1 MLQLWVQ
8 SYDFILRFS
17 HSSLR
22 NIVCRRSFRIIS
34 PVWRGRTGGRV
45 IFEASLRRGVRKSLS
60 LPHFKNNSIFS
71 SLFVSDCLKFCTF
84 APAFRKEC
92 KRYIETTKRYAR
104 LANGN
109 VRNFYCN
116 ARTVI
121 TVRAYSVDWLLH
133 LHIKVIPTTS
143 IRRRGKS
150 APRFITIKGS
160 CGGWRA

>member
-1 MLQLWVQ
+1 MMLLTEAQKSALFIILYIIMLQLWVQ

-71 SLFVSDCLKFCTF
+71 SLFVSDCQNFCTF

-92 KRYIETTKRYAR
+92 KRHIETTKRYAR
-104 LANGN
+104 LAYGN
-109 VRNFYCN
+109 VRNFQKELQGRY
-116 ARTVI
+116 I
-121 TVRAYSVDWLLH
+121 
-133 LHIKVIPTTS
+133 
-143 IRRRGKS
+143 
-150 APRFITIKGS
+150 GS
-160 CGGWRA
+160 RV